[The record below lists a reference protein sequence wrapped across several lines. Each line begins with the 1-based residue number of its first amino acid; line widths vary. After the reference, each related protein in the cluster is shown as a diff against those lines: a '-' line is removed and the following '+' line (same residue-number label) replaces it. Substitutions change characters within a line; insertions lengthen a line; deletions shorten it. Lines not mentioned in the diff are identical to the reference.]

1 MRQFLKFTLASMLG
15 LFLTVV
21 LLFFI
26 GAGIIAGLASSGK
39 KQVSIKENSI
49 LHLDFGA
56 PIVDRSSEDPFANI
70 NFVTLEGGN
79 NTLSVSDYVNAIAAA
94 ADDNNIKGIFLDL
107 AGIEADQTIRMRIR
121 RALVDFKQSGKFI
134 YAYSEG
140 YSQADYLLASAAD
153 SVFMVPVGEMMFNG
167 ISSSPTF
174 FKGMLEKLEI
184 DVKLIRVGKY
194 KSAGEPFIRENLS
207 DDNRYQ
213 ISSYL
218 NSMYDQMLAAYA
230 EGRKIPADSL
240 RAMASEFRIRN
251 AADAVTHGL
260 VDRLVYRDEVLD
272 LLAKETKA
280 KDIEKI
286 EFVGIQ
292 DYMKA
297 MPADK
302 KTETKDRV
310 AVIYAIG
317 DIEGG
322 EGDDQTIGS
331 DRIAA
336 AIRKARL
343 DDKVKAIVLRVN
355 SPGGSALASDVIW
368 RETILAK
375 KAKPFVVSMGS
386 LAASG
391 GYYIAAGADSIFAAP
406 NTITGSIGVFGL
418 IPSFDKFM
426 KNKIGIT
433 FDRVVTGPYADA
445 MNGLRPMTADEEQII
460 QGMVNRIYEEFVQVV
475 AKGRSLPVDSIHAMA
490 QGRVYTGE
498 QALKLGLVDRMGDLD
513 DAIACAARMAKLKD
527 YKLRELPDQENPIE
541 KALEGFMSARS
552 QSVVQELG
560 PLFNNYVTAKRV
572 LENHPFQA
580 RLEWEN
586 LRPY

>member
-1 MRQFLKFTLASMLG
+1 
-15 LFLTVV
+15 
-21 LLFFI
+21 
-26 GAGIIAGLASSGK
+26 
-39 KQVSIKENSI
+39 
-49 LHLDFGA
+49 
-56 PIVDRSSEDPFANI
+56 
-70 NFVTLEGGN
+70 
-79 NTLSVSDYVNAIAAA
+79 
-94 ADDNNIKGIFLDL
+94 
-107 AGIEADQTIRMRIR
+107 
-121 RALVDFKQSGKFI
+121 
-134 YAYSEG
+134 
-140 YSQADYLLASAAD
+140 
-153 SVFMVPVGEMMFNG
+153 
-167 ISSSPTF
+167 
-174 FKGMLEKLEI
+174 
-184 DVKLIRVGKY
+184 
-194 KSAGEPFIRENLS
+194 
-207 DDNRYQ
+207 
-213 ISSYL
+213 
-218 NSMYDQMLAAYA
+218 MLAAYA

-240 RAMASEFRIRN
+240 RAMANEFRIRN
-251 AADAVTHGL
+251 ANDAVTHGL
-260 VDRLVYRDEVLD
+260 VDRLVYRDELLE
-272 LLAKETKA
+272 LLAKETEA
-280 KDIEKI
+280 KSIDKI
-286 EFVGIQ
+286 EFVEIS
-292 DYMKA
+292 DYVKA

-560 PLFNNYVTAKRV
+560 PLYNNYITAKRV

>member
-1 MRQFLKFTLASMLG
+1 MRQFLKLTLASTLG
-15 LFLTVV
+15 FLLAAV
-21 LLFFI
+21 LFFVI
-26 GAGIIAGLASSGK
+26 AAAVIAGLASSGK
-39 KQVSIKENSI
+39 QEVSIDKNSI
-49 LHLDFGA
+49 LHLDFSA
-56 PIVDRSSEDPFANI
+56 PIVDRSTEDPFANI
-70 NFVTLEGGN
+70 NFASFEGGN
-79 NTLSVSDYVNAIAAA
+79 TTLSVSDYVKALEKAAN
-94 ADDNNIKGIFLDL
+94 DDKINGIFLDL
-107 AGIEADQTIRMRIR
+107 AGMEADQTIRMRIR
-121 RALVDFKQSGKFI
+121 KALVDFKKSGKFI

-140 YSQADYLLASAAD
+140 YSQADYLLASVAD
-153 SVFMVPVGEMMFNG
+153 SIFMVPVGEMAFSG
-167 ISSSPTF
+167 LASTPTF
-174 FKGMLEKLEI
+174 FKGMLEKLDI

-218 NSMYDQMLAAYA
+218 NSMYQQMLAAYS
-230 EGRKIPADSL
+230 EGRNIPVDSL
-240 RAMASEFRIRN
+240 HAMASEFRIRN
-251 AADAVTHGL
+251 AADAVKHGL
-260 VDRLVYRDEVLD
+260 VDRLAYRDEVLE

-280 KDIEKI
+280 KSIEKI

-297 MPADK
+297 KPEEEK
-302 KTETKDRV
+302 SESKDRV

-368 RETILAK
+368 RETVLAK

-391 GYYIAAGADSIFAAP
+391 GYYIAASADSIFAAP

-445 MNGLRPMTADEEQII
+445 LNGLRPMTADEEQII

-475 AKGRSLPVDSIHAMA
+475 ADGRKLPVDSIHAMA

-513 DAIACAARMAKLKD
+513 DAIACAARMAKLKN

-541 KALEGFMSARS
+541 KALEGLMNARS
-552 QSVVQELG
+552 QSVMQELG
-560 PLFNNYVTAKRV
+560 PLYNNYVTAKRV
-572 LENHPFQA
+572 LEGHPFQA

>member
-15 LFLTVV
+15 FIFAGL
-21 LLFFI
+21 LLFALI
-26 GAGIIAGLASSGK
+26 AAVIAGLASSGK
-39 KQVSIKENSI
+39 KQVAVAENSV

-56 PIVDRSSEDPFANI
+56 PIVDRSSEDPFANF
-70 NFVTLEGGN
+70 NFMSFEGGN
-79 NTLSVSDYVNAIAAA
+79 TAVSVSDYVDALAKAAE
-94 ADDNNIKGIFLDL
+94 DDKIKGIFLDL
-107 AGIEADQTIRMRIR
+107 AGVEADQTIRMRIR
-121 RALVDFKQSGKFI
+121 RALVDFKESGKFI

-140 YSQADYLLASAAD
+140 YSQADYLLASVAD
-153 SVFMVPVGEMMFNG
+153 SIFMVPVGEMMFNG
-167 ISSSPTF
+167 LSSSPTF
-174 FKGMLEKLEI
+174 FKGMLDKLEI

-194 KSAGEPFIRENLS
+194 KSAGEPFIRQNLS

-230 EGRKIPADSL
+230 DGRKIPVDSL
-240 RAMASEFRIRN
+240 HAMASEFRIRN
-251 AADAVTHGL
+251 AKDAVTHGL
-260 VDRLVYRDEVLD
+260 VDRLAYRDEVLE

-280 KDIEKI
+280 KTIEKI
-286 EFVGIQ
+286 ELVGIQ
-292 DYMKA
+292 DYITALPQTKQ
-297 MPADK
+297 
-302 KTETKDRV
+302 TETKDRI

-317 DIEGG
+317 EIQGG

-336 AIRKARL
+336 AIRKARF

-368 RETILAK
+368 RETELAK

-418 IPSFDKFM
+418 IPTFDKFM
-426 KNKIGIT
+426 KSKIGIT

-445 MNGLRPMTADEEQII
+445 LNGLRPMTADEEQII

-513 DAIACAARMAKLKD
+513 DAIACAARMAKLEN

-541 KALEGFMSARS
+541 KALEDLMNAKSK
-552 QSVVQELG
+552 SVMQELG
-560 PLFNNYVTAKRV
+560 PLYNNYVTAKRV
-572 LENHPFQA
+572 LEGHPFQA